1 MKKTFLIITLCVSSF
16 LFSQHAEIS
25 VGVNSGLFSFRGIS
39 AVDHSNINASD
50 FSNGYTNNP
59 YGTKSG
65 LAFGISWD
73 YKYVFKNNLLL
84 GANLGY
90 ENLRSK
96 VNINQVIL
104 NTLSFPGSVVISKA
118 ATGKSNLIYNNIN
131 FFPYLGYRVSANQIH
146 FDVSAGA
153 DVAFI
158 LSAKEKGSA
167 TIITDNT
174 NYETSVD
181 RKTIS
186 TDFRP
191 RIQLNAQYK
200 KYGLYIGYSFGT
212 INYMKDYV
220 GLGDYEAKSRMLRF
234 GLTYQLK

>member
-96 VNINQVIL
+96 VNINQVMV
-104 NTLSFPGSVVISKA
+104 NTLSFPGSVVINES
-118 ATGKSNLIYNNIN
+118 ATGKTNLINNNIN
-131 FFPYLGYRVSANQIH
+131 FFPYLGYRIPVKNLNLDI
-146 FDVSAGA
+146 SAGA

-167 TIITDNT
+167 TATDNIT
-174 NYETSVD
+174 YETSAD

-200 KYGLYIGYSFGT
+200 KYGVYIGYSFGMV
-212 INYMKDYV
+212 NYMKDYI